1 MLRRWIMHVDMDA
14 FFASVEQRDHPEW
27 RGKPVIVGGLSGRG
41 VVATASYEARAYGV
55 HSAMPI
61 TRARTLCPDG
71 IFTRPRFS
79 LYKSVSDEIHGIMLH
94 YATALEPISLDEAFM
109 DITGMGAQYPTL
121 GAIGRAIKRE
131 IREKTG
137 LIASAGIAPNKFLAK
152 MASDM
157 NKPDGLCIIPYG
169 KEEEILAPL
178 PIRRLWG
185 VGEVTERKLLAAGFQ
200 TIGDIQHAPAG
211 TLEAAIGNG
220 AALLR
225 ELAIGIDNRPV
236 IAEREVKSI
245 GDERT
250 HETDLTN
257 MTDVRRAIAI
267 HSDVV
272 AARLRRRKLAAR
284 TVSLKIRFASFQ
296 TVLRSTSF
304 EVGTNLAEDL
314 EAAALRLLMKIPTH
328 EGIRLTGVTAS
339 NLGPEMDIAPLFPD
353 KRTALLKAAR
363 AMDEIQEKY
372 GEESIRKGFYW
383 EKGSSG
389 ESGEIKN

>member
-41 VVATASYEARAYGV
+41 VVATASYEARAFGV

-71 IFTRPRFS
+71 IFVRPRFS
-79 LYKSVSDEIHGIMLH
+79 LYKSVSDEIHSIMLH
-94 YATALEPISLDEAFM
+94 YAAAIEPISLDEAFM

-121 GAIGRAIKRE
+121 GAIGRAIKGE
-131 IREKTG
+131 IRERTG

-157 NKPDGLCIIPYG
+157 KKPDGLCIIPYG
-169 KEEEILAPL
+169 KEREILAPL

-200 TIGDIQHAPAG
+200 TIGDIQRAPAG
-211 TLEAAIGNG
+211 TLESAVGNG

-225 ELAIGIDNRPV
+225 ELASGIDGRPV
-236 IAEREVKSI
+236 VAEREVKSI

-250 HETDLTN
+250 HETDLTD
-257 MTDVRRAIAI
+257 MADVRRAIAI

-272 AARLRRRKLAAR
+272 AARLRRRKLTAR

-314 EAAALRLLMKIPTH
+314 ETAALGLLGKIPIR

-339 NLGPEMDIAPLFPD
+339 NLGPEMEVAPLFPD

-383 EKGSSG
+383 EKG
-389 ESGEIKN
+389 